1 MRVLHLISSAGWHG
15 AENVLVNLAAASRSP
30 GCDAAAGVLCDARNP
45 HTEVAEHA
53 QARGVPAE
61 IAHCHGRLDFH
72 TIGELRR
79 WLVRKSVGIVH
90 THNYESDSYAAGAL
104 RGRSTGWI
112 TTCYNGTDRTRNPA
126 DEQGVCRQSVLPGRS
141 NAYAAPGSVRGKPQS

>member
-1 MRVLHLISSAGWHG
+1 MRVLHLISSAGWYG
-15 AENVLVNLAAASRSP
+15 AENVLVNLAAVSRSL
-30 GCDAAAGVLCDARNP
+30 GCDARNP